1 MISETMV
8 VEALKQC
15 YDPEIPVNVV
25 DLGLIYS
32 VQIEGRSVDIQ
43 MTLTAKG
50 CPVSSYISEDAQSK
64 VMAVEGVEQVRVNI
78 VWEPRWSPDMI
89 TPDGRRKLGME

>member
-1 MISETMV
+1 MVSEIMV
-8 VEALKQC
+8 MEALKQC
-15 YDPEIPVNVV
+15 FDPEIPVNVV

-32 VQIEGRSVDIQ
+32 VQIEGSNVDIQ

-50 CPVSSYISEDAQSK
+50 CPMSSHISEDAQSK
-64 VMAVEGVEQVRVNI
+64 VLAVDGVEHVQVNI

-89 TPDGRRKLGME
+89 TLEGRRKLGME

>member
-1 MISETMV
+1 MVSETAV

-32 VQIEGRSVDIQ
+32 VQIADSQVDIQ
-43 MTLTAKG
+43 MTLTAVG
-50 CPVSSYISEDAQSK
+50 CPMSSYISDDAKSK
-64 VMAVEGVEQVRVNI
+64 VMAVDGVESVNVNI